1 MGMSITMPP
10 NHSFMTSRLGPTLL
24 YARGKIVDRL
34 FKIFSEF
41 YWFVYLG
48 HPLYSRPRQNSVFV
62 GPQIIATPQA
72 PRKTRS
78 AFDIHSLVLDET
90 AEQV

>member
-1 MGMSITMPP
+1 MLEVQIIYIIYFSKIYI
-10 NHSFMTSRLGPTLL
+10 FLL
-24 YARGKIVDRL
+24 K
-34 FKIFSEF
+34 S
-41 YWFVYLG
+41 G

>member
-1 MGMSITMPP
+1 M
-10 NHSFMTSRLGPTLL
+10 
-24 YARGKIVDRL
+24 
-34 FKIFSEF
+34 
-41 YWFVYLG
+41 YLG

-78 AFDIHSLVLDET
+78 AFDIHSLVLDEN